1 MAKPKRPVLADLT
14 QNSLPQAPEAP
25 MSRVVVP
32 MVQGAAD
39 TTRSTPPER
48 PGIGAHPSKFQRT
61 SLYLDPVVHKTIK
74 RIALDYNKKPH
85 DLVVEGIEMML
96 LKYVGK
102 TMEDIKAS

>member
-14 QNSLPQAPEAP
+14 QNSLPQAPL
-25 MSRVVVP
+25 SSVVVP
-32 MVQGAAD
+32 IVQGASD
-39 TTRSTPPER
+39 TMRSARPET
-48 PGIGAHPSKFQRT
+48 PGIGTHLSKFQRT

-102 TMEDIKAS
+102 TIKDIKAS